1 MVTHQGLLRHQLGN
15 THVKITPAT
24 PTAETLIVEEY
35 TEFASQVT
43 GVDYFFVT
51 TDTYTVN
58 QDRNG
63 NYIIDVEVK
72 EGTQV
77 EHRYVVD
84 KKNPDQRFLIKN
96 KTADVSTLDVVVQ
109 RSQTDLTV
117 KEFKKVTT

>member
-1 MVTHQGLLRHQLGN
+1 MKAKGIGYTPRSTTAPTATLTLQ
-15 THVKITPAT
+15 ITPAT
-24 PTAETLIVEEY
+24 PTAEALIVEEY

-84 KKNPDQRFLIKN
+84 KKNPDQRFLVKN
-96 KTADVSTLDVVVQ
+96 KTADTY
-109 RSQTDLTV
+109 RHLT
-117 KEFKKVTT
+117 